1 MTLVLRYAA
10 RSDRGLVRS
19 NNQDSVYAGPRLL
32 ALADGMGGH
41 AAGEVASKV
50 VIASLAPLDDDEP
63 GDDLVTQLR
72 DAVTEGNRAISEL
85 VAGDPDL
92 DGMGTTLT
100 AVLFSGS
107 RLGLVHV
114 GDSRAYL
121 MRGGQF
127 SQITR
132 DDSFVNELL
141 EQGRITEEE
150 AATHPQRSLL
160 LKALTGHEVEPS
172 VTVREARAGDRYL
185 LCSDGLSGMVSNEN
199 LAEAL
204 RIPDPQDC
212 ADRMIELALKG
223 GGTDNVTVIVAD
235 VVDVD
240 FGEDAPIVGG
250 AAGDGRDE
258 APTGDSPAARARA
271 LTAPADPAG
280 AEQPGPAEQQAETP
294 PDPKAKRRKRF
305 RLLSAFGLA
314 VVLLAATGL
323 ATRYFVLGQYYVGAD
338 DGEVVIHQGV
348 PGSILGFD
356 LHRRAEGSC
365 PPEASMCDPL
375 RLRDLEQH
383 AREAVRNGVNRENLD
398 ESRSYINSL
407 RRNNM
412 LEPCDDT
419 SGSVQGGGFGGVEQG
434 GGTDQD
440 PAGQDS
446 TEQNSAGQTSV
457 PATGGNDGSTGDD
470 GPIGDADT
478 EPTGTGAERHEGGQR
493 PGVDCRPVPDSG
505 GN

>member
-50 VIASLAPLDDDEP
+50 VIASLAHLDDDEP

-72 DAVTEGNRAISEL
+72 EAVNQGNQAISEL
-85 VAGDPDL
+85 VAGDPEL

-121 MRGGQF
+121 LRNGQF

-185 LCSDGLSGMVSNEN
+185 LCSDGLSGMVSDET

-204 RIPDPQDC
+204 RIPDPQEC

-250 AAGDGRDE
+250 AAGDGTDE
-258 APTGDSPAARARA
+258 GPPVDSPAARARA
-271 LTAPADPAG
+271 FTAPPPPPPVPQQT
-280 AEQPGPAEQQAETP
+280 EQLETQ
-294 PDPKAKRRKRF
+294 PDPKAKRRKRL
-305 RLLSAFGLA
+305 RLLLAFGLA
-314 VVLLAATGL
+314 LVLLAAAAF
-323 ATRYFVLGQYYVGAD
+323 ATRYFVLRQYYVGVD
-338 DGEVVIHQGV
+338 EETSEVVVYQGV
-348 PGSILGFD
+348 PGSILGFK
-356 LHRRAEGSC
+356 LQQKAEGSC
-365 PPEASMCDPL
+365 PPEASLCDPL
-375 RLRDLEQH
+375 MLEDLQQD
-383 AREAVRNGVNRENLD
+383 ARAAVSNGVKRDGLV
-398 ESRSYINSL
+398 ESREYINTL
-407 RRNNM
+407 RHNNM
-412 LEPCDDT
+412 LEICDDE
-419 SGSVQGGGFGGVEQG
+419 SDQAQGGGLGGIEQG
-434 GGTDQD
+434 GETQD
-440 PAGQDS
+440 AAEG
-446 TEQNSAGQTSV
+446 
-457 PATGGNDGSTGDD
+457 ATPGAPN
-470 GPIGDADT
+470 
-478 EPTGTGAERHEGGQR
+478 EPTNTTAAGRNEGGQR
-493 PGVDCRPVPDSG
+493 PGVDCRPAPSSG

>member
-50 VIASLAPLDDDEP
+50 VIASLAHLDDDEP

-72 DAVTEGNRAISEL
+72 DAVSQGNQAISEL
-85 VAGDPDL
+85 VANDPDL

-121 MRGGQF
+121 LRNGQF

-172 VTVREARAGDRYL
+172 VTVREARSGDRYL
-185 LCSDGLSGMVSNEN
+185 LCSDGLSGMVSNET

-204 RIPDPQDC
+204 RIPDPQEC

-235 VVDVD
+235 VVDVE

-250 AAGDGRDE
+250 AAGDGTDE
-258 APTGDSPAARARA
+258 APQGDSPAARARA
-271 LTAPADPAG
+271 LTAPPPPQQPQRT
-280 AEQPGPAEQQAETP
+280 EQLETTP
-294 PDPKAKRRKRF
+294 NPKAKRRKRV
-305 RLLSAFGLA
+305 RLLLAFGLA
-314 VVLLAATGL
+314 LVLLAAAAF
-323 ATRYFVLGQYYVGAD
+323 ATRYFVLRQYYVGVAAD
-338 DGEVVIHQGV
+338 DEVVIFQGV

-356 LHRRAEGSC
+356 LQEQAEGSC
-365 PPEASMCDPL
+365 PPEASLCEPL
-375 RLRDLEQH
+375 RLQDLQQD
-383 AREAVRNGVNRENLD
+383 ARAALNNGVKREGLT
-398 ESRSYINSL
+398 ESREYINTL

-412 LEPCDDT
+412 LELCDDE
-419 SGSVQGGGFGGVEQG
+419 SDQAQGGGLGGVEQG
-434 GGTDQD
+434 GD
-440 PAGQDS
+440 P
-446 TEQNSAGQTSV
+446 
-457 PATGGNDGSTGDD
+457 DD
-470 GPIGDADT
+470 TTPESSERAA
-478 EPTGTGAERHEGGQR
+478 EPTDTNAGRNEGGQR
-493 PGVDCRPVPDSG
+493 PGVDCRPAPDSG

>member
-19 NNQDSVYAGPRLL
+19 SNQDSVYAGPRLL

-50 VIASLAPLDDDEP
+50 VIASLAHLDDDEP
-63 GDDLVTQLR
+63 GDDLVSQLR
-72 DAVTEGNRAISEL
+72 EAVTQGNQAISEL
-85 VAGDPDL
+85 VANDPDL

-107 RLGLVHV
+107 RLGMVHV

-121 MRGGQF
+121 LRNGQF

-141 EQGRITEEE
+141 EQGRITEDE

-172 VTVREARAGDRYL
+172 FTVREARAGDRYL
-185 LCSDGLSGMVSNEN
+185 LCSDGLSGMVSNET
-199 LAEAL
+199 LAEAMQ
-204 RIPDPQDC
+204 IPDPQEC

-223 GGTDNVTVIVAD
+223 GGTDNVTVVVAD
-235 VVDVD
+235 VVDID

-250 AAGDGRDE
+250 AAGDGSDE
-258 APTGDSPAARARA
+258 GHQGDSPAARARA
-271 LTAPADPAG
+271 LTAPPPP
-280 AEQPGPAEQQAETP
+280 QPQRYEATEPP
-294 PDPKAKRRKRF
+294 PDPKAKRRKRI
-305 RLLSAFGLA
+305 RLLVAFGLA
-314 VVLLAATGL
+314 LILLAAAAI
-323 ATRYFVLGQYYVGAD
+323 ATRYFVLRQYYVGVGANS
-338 DGEVVIHQGV
+338 EVVIFQGV

-356 LHRRAEGSC
+356 LHKQAEGSC
-365 PPEASMCDPL
+365 PPEASLCE
-375 RLRDLEQH
+375 RLHLQDLQQD
-383 AREAVRNGVNRENLD
+383 ARVAVRNGVKRDNLA
-398 ESRSYINSL
+398 ESRDYIDTL

-412 LEPCDDT
+412 LEICDEDQP
-419 SGSVQGGGFGGVEQG
+419 QGGGLIGGIGQG
-434 GGTDQD
+434 GS
-440 PAGQDS
+440 GQQPS
-446 TEQNSAGQTSV
+446 ETTTPQERGQ
-457 PATGGNDGSTGDD
+457 
-470 GPIGDADT
+470 
-478 EPTGTGAERHEGGQR
+478 Q
-493 PGVDCRPVPDSG
+493 PGVDCRPAPSPG